1 MKKRKNR
8 LLLRGAVR
16 LGLFLLC
23 TVLVQTV
30 DLQSVPATG
39 TTVGFATV
47 NLPFHALTGVH
58 MGLYTLTDWLGLV
71 PVAVCL
77 LFALLGLSQLIK
89 RRKLRE
95 VDPDLILLGFY
106 YLLVAAAYLLFELY
120 PINYRP
126 VLMDGRLEASY
137 PSSTTL
143 LVLGVMPTLDLQC
156 RRRVKNTAV
165 KNTVRCLTGLFSLFF
180 VMGRLVSGVHWLTDI
195 AAALLLSGG
204 LFDLYRALVN
214 DCGKEE
220 SREGL

>member
-1 MKKRKNR
+1 MHRHRHDTKGVAAVTVRFWLFPAPSATVEKKERIREMKKRKNR

-143 LVLGVMPTLDLQC
+143 LVLGVMPTLDLQ
-156 RRRVKNTAV
+156 
-165 KNTVRCLTGLFSLFF
+165 
-180 VMGRLVSGVHWLTDI
+180 
-195 AAALLLSGG
+195 
-204 LFDLYRALVN
+204 
-214 DCGKEE
+214 
-220 SREGL
+220 